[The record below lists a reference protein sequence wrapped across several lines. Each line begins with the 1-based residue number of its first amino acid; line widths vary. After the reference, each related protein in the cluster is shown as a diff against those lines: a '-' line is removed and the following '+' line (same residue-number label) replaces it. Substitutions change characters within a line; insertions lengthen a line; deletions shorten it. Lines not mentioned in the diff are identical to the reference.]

1 MKTPTNSQQ
10 KNQTKVP
17 DPIEWVQEHHFLAKA
32 IDSARHFT
40 QSLSDRSHSADDEKL
55 IDTNIIDFLRP
66 HYSEESWK
74 DVERYLL
81 GY

>member
-1 MKTPTNSQQ
+1 MKTSTNAQH
-10 KNQTKVP
+10 KNLTKAP
-17 DPIEWVQEHHFLAKA
+17 DPIEWVQEHHFLARA

-40 QSLSDRSHSADDEKL
+40 QSLSDRDRAADEERL
-55 IDTNIIDFLRP
+55 IDTNIIDFLKP